1 MFGSSVYIRMHFF
14 IINFGAVQ
22 YNMNKV
28 KFCGVLFFYKFRF
41 NLSLQN
47 MHTVFSETLPN
58 TQSVLLELD

>member
-1 MFGSSVYIRMHFF
+1 MHFF

-28 KFCGVLFFYKFRF
+28 KFCGVLFFYKFLF
-41 NLSLQN
+41 NLSLQSMHKFQD

-58 TQSVLLELD
+58 TQSVLLELDEN